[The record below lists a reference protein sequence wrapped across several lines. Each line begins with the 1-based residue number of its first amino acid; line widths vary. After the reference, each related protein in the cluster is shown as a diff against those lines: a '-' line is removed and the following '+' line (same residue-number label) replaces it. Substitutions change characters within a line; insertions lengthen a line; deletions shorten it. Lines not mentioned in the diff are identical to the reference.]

1 MRIAAIS
8 FVVLA
13 TVIGVVLFT
22 GDSTSGQAAKRPSS
36 AAPAIAEVEALHKAE
51 MSYYREHGRY
61 SDRLADL
68 FAGTR
73 LGSDI
78 VMNAGGLDIHLDTST
93 DGETVI
99 VRVNSPAITLSRVL
113 VRGQETGR
121 ACEVLAP
128 VAPDASC
135 P

>member
-1 MRIAAIS
+1 LRIAAIS
-8 FVVLA
+8 VLVVA
-13 TVIGVVLFT
+13 TLIGVVLLT
-22 GDSTSGQAAKRPSS
+22 GDSTSGGAAERPPS
-36 AAPAIAEVEALHKAE
+36 AAAAIAEVEALHKAE
-51 MSYYREHGRY
+51 VAYYREHGRY
-61 SDRLADL
+61 SNRLADL

-93 DGETVI
+93 DGKTVI

-113 VRGQETGR
+113 VGGQETGR
-121 ACEVLAP
+121 TCDVLAP
-128 VAPDASC
+128 ATGDASC